1 VIRRSVKI
9 QLVAFVLIS
18 LVGIVYVGLNYV
30 GIHVNNGPY
39 TVKLRLTDTGGIFPN
54 ADVTERGV
62 DIGRVGAMRLTRD
75 RQVEVDLH
83 INHGTKIPVAVH
95 ATVANLSAVGEQYVD
110 LEPQTDVTQ
119 PPFLK
124 QGSVIPA
131 SATTVPLPDAT
142 ILLDLDKLVN
152 SVDKQ
157 HLATVI
163 DELGAGFNDVGPAL
177 QALIDNGNKLTQA
190 AIDSLPQQLQLI
202 DDSRTVLDTQRDV
215 AAELKSW
222 ASSFASFS
230 DQLRVSDPD
239 LRGVLDN
246 GVTASRQLQ
255 GLLQDNASALPTLLG
270 NLITFNQI
278 QQVRLPYLKAILQL
292 LPPQI
297 AGGFYVTP
305 GDGTAHF
312 GMVTQSNPSDQP
324 QNPCTTGYSTGQPP
338 GYTSTKLRANTGT
351 SQWGGPAN
359 LDAFCKNDNTDDQRG
374 SRYVPRPPGDNA
386 QVTNSDPYPGPVYG
400 RSNSPTLAQQQ
411 ATVAGSATPTS
422 GGSSASSAGSAP
434 SVIPLPYDPTT
445 GLVTGTD
452 GKSYQ
457 LGYNGPLAPIFGS
470 NSWEWLLIAP
480 TMR

>member
-9 QLVAFVLIS
+9 QLVAFVVIS
-18 LVGIVYVGLNYV
+18 LVGITYVGLNYV
-30 GIHVNNGPY
+30 GIHVTSGPY
-39 TVKLRLTDTGGIFPN
+39 TVKVLLADTGGIFPN

-62 DIGRVGAMRLTRD
+62 DVGRVGSMHLRPD
-75 RQVEVDLH
+75 HQVEVELH
-83 INHGTKIPVAVH
+83 INHGTKIPQDVH
-95 ATVANLSAVGEQYVD
+95 VTVANLSAVGEQYVD
-110 LEPQTDVTQ
+110 LEPQTKDG
-119 PPFLK
+119 PFLQ

-131 SATTVPLPDAT
+131 SVTTIPLDDAT
-142 ILLDLDKLVN
+142 ILVDLDKLVN

-163 DELGAGFNDVGPAL
+163 DELGKGFQDVGPAL
-177 QALIDNGNKLTQA
+177 QALIDNGNALTQS
-190 AIDSLPQQLQLI
+190 AIDTLPQQLKLI

-215 AAELKSW
+215 AGELKAW

-230 DQLRVSDPD
+230 DQLRASDSD
-239 LRGVLDN
+239 LRGVLDS
-246 GVTASRQLQ
+246 GVTASQQLQ
-255 GLLQDNASALPTLLG
+255 GLLADNASALPTLLG

-278 QQVRLPYLKAILQL
+278 QQVRLPYVKAILQL
-292 LPPQI
+292 LPPQV

-312 GMVTQSNPSDQP
+312 GMVNQTPQDNP
-324 QNPCTTGYSTGQPP
+324 QNPCVTGYATGQPP
-338 GYTSTKLRANTGT
+338 GYTPTKLRANTDQ

-359 LDAFCKNDNTDDQRG
+359 LDAFCKNDATDNMRG
-374 SRYVPRPPGDNA
+374 SRYVPRPSGDNA
-386 QVTNSDPYPGPVYG
+386 QVTNSDAYPGPVYG
-400 RSNSPTLAQQQ
+400 KSNQPTATQQQ
-411 ATVAGSATPTS
+411 AIAG
-422 GGSSASSAGSAP
+422 GGSGKSSSSSSAGAAALG
-434 SVIPLPYDPTT
+434 VIPLPYDPGT